1 MNFDLKKPS
10 KKGQN
15 ICVCFSKGFTNVC
28 MKNWNTIIEES
39 FGVFYMTWLVPII
52 YSGVTVDAHARIC
65 NTSEDATAFIRV
77 LTEIEGCLRVA

>member
-1 MNFDLKKPS
+1 
-10 KKGQN
+10 
-15 ICVCFSKGFTNVC
+15 
-28 MKNWNTIIEES
+28 
-39 FGVFYMTWLVPII
+39 MTWLVPII